1 MFTPIL
7 IIGPSG
13 SGKSTSLRNL
23 DPLKTA
29 IINIE
34 RKILPF
40 PLAKD
45 FKFQSFCKSTQEV
58 EVAFN
63 KYLNDPTIDII
74 VIESFTSYDEMI
86 LKLCRELYKN
96 YDIYT
101 NHNKMIRNW
110 IEGIKNAGDKKF
122 IVITGI
128 DEIVN

>member
-23 DPLKTA
+23 DPSKTA

-40 PLAKD
+40 PNAKE
-45 FKFQSFCKSTQEV
+45 FKNQIFCKSTQEV

-63 KYLNDPTIDII
+63 KFLIDKEIDII

-101 NHNKMIRNW
+101 NHNKMIRDR
-110 IEGIKNAGDKKF
+110 K
-122 IVITGI
+122 
-128 DEIVN
+128 